1 MRIELRGNLVV
12 DSGGVNASTGVVNG
26 SGLYSEWESMSKLMA
41 AVAMLLLLCL
51 RCGAEQVMFDCRLL
65 LLADGGVIIWI

>member
-26 SGLYSEWESMSKLMA
+26 SGMYSEWESMSKLMA
-41 AVAMLLLLCL
+41 AVTILLLLCL
-51 RCGAEQVMFDCRLL
+51 LCGPEQVMFDCRLL